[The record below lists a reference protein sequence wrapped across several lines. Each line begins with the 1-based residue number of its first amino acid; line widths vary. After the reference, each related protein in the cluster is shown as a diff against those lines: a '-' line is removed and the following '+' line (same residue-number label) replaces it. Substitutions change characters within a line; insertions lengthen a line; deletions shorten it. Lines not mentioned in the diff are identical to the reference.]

1 MTANSFLSAAALLHK
16 SGGVMIWLLIMMLLV
31 GYAERYLRRIGY
43 PTAVEGSG
51 VGPVPSSVILP
62 PARSLLPLL
71 ASVSTLSG
79 CGGSS
84 TGSISPSQAPSQ
96 GYTVGGSVS
105 GLASGTSVVLLDNNA
120 DALTV
125 SANGTFAFT
134 TALAG
139 GSAYSVI
146 VGTQPSGQLCQ
157 ITSGAGSV
165 STSNITG
172 VLVNCATV
180 YTIGGTITGLGG
192 ATGLVLA
199 NGGQTLMVP
208 ANATSFTMAAADATA
223 YDLTVQTN
231 PTLLNCT
238 ITGGA
243 GTVRGANIDSISVSC
258 EPGAESILY
267 SFAGPPTDGSIP
279 TSLIQG
285 FDGNFYGIT
294 AEGGSVAAN
303 QYGYG
308 VAFKITPV
316 GTETILHYF
325 VGGATDGAYPVNLI
339 PTTDGTL
346 YGATG
351 EGGAK
356 GGGVFFKITSG
367 GSETVLYSF
376 FSTATDASIPISLIQ
391 ASNGNYYGLTAGGG
405 VYSPTSG
412 GTVFNITA
420 GGAETL
426 LHSFPPAGATDGHNP
441 RGSLMQGHDGNFY
454 GMTAAGGA
462 NGVGAI
468 FKIAPD
474 GTESILYFF
483 GGNQQF
489 DGFLFDGAPSL
500 IQASDGNFYG
510 MTDSGGV
517 NGRGTVF
524 KVTPGGVETV
534 LYSFAGGSTD
544 GAAPYGN
551 LIQASDGNLYGVT
564 SAGGASNNGAVF
576 RITSD
581 GTETVLYS
589 FAGGPTDGA
598 TPTNLLQAR
607 DGSLYGTTL
616 AGGAS
621 NHGTIFKLN

>member
-1 MTANSFLSAAALLHK
+1 
-16 SGGVMIWLLIMMLLV
+16 
-31 GYAERYLRRIGY
+31 
-43 PTAVEGSG
+43 
-51 VGPVPSSVILP
+51 
-62 PARSLLPLL
+62 
-71 ASVSTLSG
+71 
-79 CGGSS
+79 
-84 TGSISPSQAPSQ
+84 
-96 GYTVGGSVS
+96 VS

-125 SANGTFAFT
+125 SANGTFAFK

-139 GSAYSVI
+139 GSAYSVT

-157 ITSGAGSV
+157 ITSAAGNA

-180 YTIGGTITGLGG
+180 YSIGGTITGLGG

-199 NGGQTLMVP
+199 NGGQSLTVA
-208 ANATSFTMAAADATA
+208 ANATSFTIAAADGTA
-223 YDLTVQTN
+223 YDVTVQTN

-238 ITGGA
+238 IAGGA
-243 GTVRGANIDSISVSC
+243 GTVRGANINSISVSC
-258 EPGAESILY
+258 EPGTESILY

-279 TSLIQG
+279 TNLIQG

-294 AEGGSVAAN
+294 GEGGSVAAN
-303 QYGYG
+303 NYGYG
-308 VAFKITPV
+308 VAFKITPA
-316 GTETILHYF
+316 GAETVLHYF
-325 VGGATDGAYPVNLI
+325 TGGVTDGAYPVGNIIL
-339 PTTDGTL
+339 TTDGTL

-351 EGGAK
+351 EGGANA
-356 GGGVFFKITSG
+356 GGIFFKITSDG
-367 GSETVLYSF
+367 RETVLHSF
-376 FSTATDASIPISLIQ
+376 APTTTGASIPINLIQ
-391 ASNGNYYGLTAGGG
+391 ASIGNYYGLAAGGG

-412 GTVFNITA
+412 GTVFSITA
-420 GGAETL
+420 SGAETL
-426 LHSFPPAGATDGHNP
+426 LHSFVPGSTTDGSGP
-441 RGSLMQGHDGNFY
+441 RGGLVQGLDGNFY

-462 NGVGAI
+462 HGVGAI
-468 FKIAPD
+468 FKIDPN
-474 GTESILYFF
+474 GTESILYSF
-483 GGNQQF
+483 GDQQF

-500 IQASDGNFYG
+500 TQASDGNFYG

-524 KVTPGGVETV
+524 RVTPGGIETM
-534 LYSFAGGSTD
+534 LYSFAGGSED
-544 GAAPYGN
+544 GAAPYVN

-564 SAGGASNNGAVF
+564 SAGGASNNGVVF
-576 RITSD
+576 RITLD

-589 FAGGPTDGA
+589 FAGGPNDGA
-598 TPTNLLQAR
+598 TPTYLLQAR